1 MRAISYGNPDIVTF
15 IVFFGLGDRASFNK
29 VKDKVQ
35 LRQLLLLD
43 SWPLAY

>member
-1 MRAISYGNPDIVTF
+1 MQALSYSNPDIVTF
-15 IVFFGLGDRASFNK
+15 IVFFSLGDRALFNK

-43 SWPLAY
+43 LWPLAY